1 MQITYD
7 SSRIHGLQPGD
18 RILVERS
25 DDGGLTWYW
34 RPTEMSVAQWRR
46 GFRSKHERGRC
57 FTAFRAWPYQRRSRS
72 QERPP
77 GGFSA

>member
-25 DDGGLTWYW
+25 DDGGLTWY
-34 RPTEMSVAQWRR
+34 
-46 GFRSKHERGRC
+46 
-57 FTAFRAWPYQRRSRS
+57 
-72 QERPP
+72 
-77 GGFSA
+77 